1 MDSAAEKSALVTE
14 LRHSEARLRE
24 ANERVE
30 MILDS
35 ITDNFFALSKDWR
48 FRYLNKHAAEQ
59 MRVLGKDPAALIGKL
74 LWEEFPVVPNEK
86 ALRRVMSE
94 RVAITDELFYPP
106 LGEWVENRMYP
117 SHDGGV
123 VSFQGYITGRKRAE
137 EKLRRSEAYLAEG
150 QRISHTGSWAWNV
163 STGELYWSLEH
174 FRICG
179 VDPETFKPT
188 IDSARQLI
196 HPEDLPSA
204 DQAFFGATR
213 ERRDFERELRMVRP
227 DGTIRYVR
235 SLGHPVFDASGE
247 LTEYV
252 GTIMDFTERKTAEDA
267 LRKASEEL
275 AHVMRAMTVGEL
287 TTSIAHELNQPLAAV
302 VTNAN
307 AGERWLAAKTPNIQ
321 EAHAAL
327 RRISRDASRA
337 AEVIA
342 RIRAFL
348 ARGKP
353 RMTALHLEDVIRDVV
368 GLVQGEAR
376 AKGMWLTVSAAAGVP
391 PVVADRIQLQQVLLN
406 LVVNAMEAM
415 GAQPSPALDLGADR
429 HAPHEVRVFVR
440 DSGPGID
447 PAHAER
453 IFDAFYTTKPQG
465 LGMGLAISRSIIEAH
480 GGRLWA
486 TANEGPG
493 ATFHFTLPL

>member
-1 MDSAAEKSALVTE
+1 MDSAAEKSALLAE
-14 LRHSEARLRE
+14 LRRSEDRLQQ

-35 ITDNFFALSKDWR
+35 ITDNFFALSRDWR
-48 FRYLNKHAAEQ
+48 FSYLNKHAAEQ

-74 LWEEFPVVPNEK
+74 LWEEFPLVPNET

-94 RVAITDELFYPP
+94 RVAITDEFFYPP

-117 SHDGGV
+117 SDDGGL
-123 VSFQGYITGRKRAE
+123 VSFQRYITERKRAE
-137 EKLRRSEAYLAEG
+137 EELRRSEAYLAEG
-150 QRISHTGSWAWNV
+150 QKISHTGSWAWNV

-179 VDPETFKPT
+179 VDPENFKPT
-188 IDSARQLI
+188 MDSARQLI

-204 DQAFFGATR
+204 DEAFFGATR
-213 ERRDFERELRMVRP
+213 ERRDFAREMRMVRP

-235 SLGHPVFDASGE
+235 SLGHPVFDESGE

-252 GTIMDFTERKTAEDA
+252 GTIMDFTERKTAEEA

-302 VTNAN
+302 VTNAD
-307 AGERWLAAKTPNIQ
+307 AGERWLAAQTPNIP

-327 RRISRDASRA
+327 RRISRDAKRA

-348 ARGKP
+348 ARGEP

-368 GLVQGEAR
+368 GLVEGEAR

-391 PVVADRIQLQQVLLN
+391 SVVADRFQLQQVLLN

-415 GAQPSPALDLGADR
+415 GTQPSPSLNLGAQS
-429 HAPHEVRVFVR
+429 HGSHEVRVFVR

-447 PAHAER
+447 PAHAGR
-453 IFDAFYTTKPQG
+453 IFDAFYTTKPRG
-465 LGMGLAISRSIIEAH
+465 LGMGLAISRSIVEAH

-493 ATFHFTLPL
+493 ATFHFSLPL